1 MNEHIY
7 ATPEHQPKGHVR
19 SAVYGFQII
28 NDKKCEITI
37 DRMPFKQI
45 DVDPE
50 QGIFEQIHA
59 ALEQLCVIIVA
70 DRLSK

>member
-1 MNEHIY
+1 MNEFLY
-7 ATPEHQPKGHVR
+7 ETPKRNLGVQR
-19 SAVYGFQII
+19 SPVYGFQII

-50 QGIFEQIHA
+50 QNIFEQIHG
-59 ALEQLCVIIVA
+59 ALEQLCAIIVA
-70 DRLSK
+70 DRLSR